1 MVARIPVQEPGEP
14 AAGREVEVI
23 PVDIP
28 EVSESE
34 IPVVEPPAVVTP
46 APELPD
52 LPDLPESEIPAHSP
66 DLCRDPGD

>member
-1 MVARIPVQEPGEP
+1 MVARTPVQEPGEQ

-46 APELPD
+46 L
-52 LPDLPESEIPAHSP
+52 LNSRISP
-66 DLCRDPGD
+66 TYRRVRSRPFPRPLSRSGD